1 MASRDAEVD
10 VIPSSAHA
18 RAWRLAL
25 RSPAEIIVDEV
36 DFGLILCNDSGTQ
49 VVLAN
54 AWARSALPAVAV
66 EGATLPSLLGDPI
79 AAAIEERGF
88 LREYSRPIKLTI
100 DTRRFTMRFKCLGEP
115 GSITGYLIVL
125 SHLKYR
131 RDDVY
136 ALLGH
141 SFGLGKRECDIA
153 MMVRDGYRNEE
164 IADKLGIAVGTVKH
178 YVHRIF
184 TALEV
189 RSRAELVRFLDRRAR
204 DTTQGS

>member
-1 MASRDAEVD
+1 MANRDGRLA
-10 VIPSSAHA
+10 VIPSSTHA

-25 RSPAEIIVDEV
+25 PSPAEIILDEV
-36 DFGLILCNDSGTQ
+36 DFGLILCDETGTQ

-54 AWARSALPAVAV
+54 AWARAALPAVAV
-66 EGATLPSLLGDPI
+66 DGATLPSLLADPI
-79 AAAIEERGF
+79 AAEIDERGF

-115 GSITGYLIVL
+115 GAMTGYLLVL

-136 ALLGH
+136 ALLGQ

-164 IADKLGIAVGTVKH
+164 IADKLGIATGTVKH

>member
-1 MASRDAEVD
+1 MAIREATLGVLASTAQER
-10 VIPSSAHA
+10 A
-18 RAWRLAL
+18 RRLSL
-25 RSPAEIIVDEV
+25 RSPAEIIIDEV
-36 DFGLILCNDSGTQ
+36 DFGLILCDESGTQ

-54 AWARSALPAVAV
+54 AWARAAVPGLDVEGAALPALLRDPVAALV
-66 EGATLPSLLGDPI
+66 
-79 AAAIEERGF
+79 EERGF
-88 LREYSRPIKLTI
+88 LREYCRPIKLTI
-100 DTRRFTMRFKCLGEP
+100 DTRRFMMRFKTLGQP
-115 GSITGYLIVL
+115 GSISGHLLVL
-125 SHLKYR
+125 SHLKHR

-136 ALLGH
+136 ALLGS
-141 SFGLGKRECDIA
+141 SFGLGKRESDIA

-164 IADKLGIAVGTVKH
+164 IAEKLGIAVGTVKH

>member
-1 MASRDAEVD
+1 MAIRDAAMG
-10 VIPSSAHA
+10 VIPSTAHA
-18 RAWRLAL
+18 RARRLSL
-25 RSPAEIIVDEV
+25 RSPAEIIVDEL
-36 DFGLILCNDSGTQ
+36 DFGLILCNETGTE

-54 AWARSALPAVAV
+54 AWARAAVPALDV
-66 EGATLPSLLGDPI
+66 ERAALPSLLRDPV
-79 AAAIEERGF
+79 AAEIEARGF

-100 DTRRFTMRFKCLGEP
+100 ETRRFTMRFKCLGEP
-115 GSITGYLIVL
+115 GAITGQLLVL

-136 ALLGH
+136 ALLGQ

-164 IADKLGIAVGTVKH
+164 IAEKLGIAVGTVKH

-204 DTTQGS
+204 DTTHGP